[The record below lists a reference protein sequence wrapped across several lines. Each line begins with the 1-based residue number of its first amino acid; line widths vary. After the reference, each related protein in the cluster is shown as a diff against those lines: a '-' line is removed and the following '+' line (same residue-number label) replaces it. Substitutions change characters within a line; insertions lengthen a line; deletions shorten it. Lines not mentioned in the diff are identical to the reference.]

1 MYDLVVLGGG
11 SGGLNVAGAA
21 AAVGAKVALIEANR
35 LGGECTFTACVPS
48 KALIH
53 AADLARRIRLA
64 SRYGITVGAPEI
76 DFGSVM
82 DRVRSVVSSFAASD
96 VDAMRARGV
105 EVIYG
110 RARFDAYDTVLVGET
125 RRIHGRAFVIA
136 TGSRPAMPPIEGLE
150 SANPLTNETI
160 WRLTER
166 PESLAV
172 IGAGAVG
179 LELAQALARLGVEVT
194 VLETAP
200 RILPEEDPEVSRRIR
215 VALEAE
221 GVKIFTNAEI
231 SNVECREEGKVVHFV
246 DRETG
251 NSYQAVRS
259 ALLVA
264 AGRRAN
270 VEGLNLEA
278 VGIAA
283 DSRRGI
289 PVDAYLQTT
298 SRKIYAIGDVIGR
311 NQWTHAAEREAA
323 VVFQNAVLGLP
334 KRYDETVIPRTT
346 FTDPEVAS
354 VGRTTGFEDSE
365 TVRTIQV
372 EYEELDRA
380 RIEGRTQGF
389 AKVAVTP
396 SGKILGATILGDSAA
411 LVFQEFVLAMEQGL
425 TLHHLLNTIHA
436 YPTHAGLVRALATKF
451 ASTRLEHGLTRAA
464 LRLVYG
470 YEPPDIV
477 SPQTEPHGERPVAP
491 TRITSR

>member
-11 SGGLNVAGAA
+11 SGGLNLSGAA

-64 SRYGITVGAPEI
+64 DHYGITVNVAEI
-76 DFGSVM
+76 DFGNVM
-82 DRVRSVVSSFAASD
+82 SRVRSVVSSFAASD
-96 VDAMRARGV
+96 IEAMRTRGV

-110 RARFDAYDTVLVGET
+110 RARFDAYDTVLVDET
-125 RRIHGRAFVIA
+125 RPIHGRAFVIA
-136 TGSRPAMPPIEGLE
+136 TGSRPAIPPIEGLE
-150 SANPLTNETI
+150 AANPLTNETI
-160 WRLTER
+160 WTLTER
-166 PESLAV
+166 PRSLGV

-179 LELAQALARLGVEVT
+179 LELSQALARLGVEVT
-194 VLETAP
+194 IIESAP
-200 RILPEEDPEVSRRIR
+200 RILPQEDPEVSVRLRS
-215 VALEAE
+215 ALEAE

-246 DRETG
+246 ERDNG
-251 NSYQAVRS
+251 NSHQAVRET
-259 ALLVA
+259 LLVA

-270 VEGLNLEA
+270 VEDLNLEA
-278 VGIAA
+278 VGIDA
-283 DSRRGI
+283 DAKGGI
-289 PVDAYLQTT
+289 PVNSYLQTYA
-298 SRKIYAIGDVIGR
+298 RRIYAIGDVIGR

-334 KRYDETVIPRTT
+334 KRYDESVIPRAT

-354 VGRTTGFEDSE
+354 VGRTHGFEPSE
-365 TVRTIQV
+365 AVRIVQV

-389 AKVAVTP
+389 ARVVVTP
-396 SGKILGATILGDSAA
+396 SGKILGATILGENAA
-411 LVFQEFVLAMEQGL
+411 LVLQEFVIAMDQGL
-425 TLHHLLNTIHA
+425 TLHHLLNTIHP
-436 YPTHAGLVRALATKF
+436 YPTHAGLVRALATRF

-470 YEPPDIV
+470 YEPPAV
-477 SPQTEPHGERPVAP
+477 ATAPSEASPEQ
-491 TRITSR
+491 